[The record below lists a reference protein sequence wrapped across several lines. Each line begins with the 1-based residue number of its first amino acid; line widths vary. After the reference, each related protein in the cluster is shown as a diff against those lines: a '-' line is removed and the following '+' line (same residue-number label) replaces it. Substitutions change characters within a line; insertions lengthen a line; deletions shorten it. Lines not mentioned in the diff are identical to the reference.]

1 MIVSPSK
8 QDMSL
13 TAQESEKATPILVL
27 VGEQLRTDYELHNLP
42 TVSKEDEEAHVLL
55 NTELLA
61 KIEALESEN
70 RDLRAK

>member
-1 MIVSPSK
+1 
-8 QDMSL
+8 MSL
-13 TAQESEKATPILVL
+13 TAQESEKATPILVP

-42 TVSKEDEEAHVLL
+42 TVSKEDEEAQVLL
-55 NTELLA
+55 NTELLT